1 MQNEKTSQRT
11 VWSLNTRSNQKPGSK
26 CISVLECC
34 NIRTRL
40 GLRVVAPGSVMEL
53 DVTVAD
59 RLNFLFII
67 LKQKSPFFQ

>member
-11 VWSLNTRSNQKPGSK
+11 VWSLNTRSNQKTGSK
-26 CISVLECC
+26 CISVSECC